1 MQKLTVGL
9 IGNPNS
15 GKTTLFNQLT
25 GARQRVGNWA
35 GVTVERKEGIFATT
49 DHQVT
54 LVDLPGTYSLTT
66 ISSQT
71 SLDEQI
77 ACHYILSGDADMLIN
92 VVDASNLERNL
103 YLTLQLLELGIP
115 CVVALNMLDIAE
127 KQKVRIDIDALAA
140 RLGCPVIPLV
150 STRGRGIEALKI
162 ALDRH
167 QANSDLELVHY
178 PQPLLR
184 EADLLAQQMSAQIPT
199 RQRRWLGLQMLE
211 GDIYSRAYAD
221 DAADKLD
228 IALAN
233 LSDEID
239 DPALHIADAR
249 YQTIAAICDAVSNTL
264 TAEPSRFT
272 AAMDKVILNRFLGL
286 PIFLFVMYLMFL
298 LAINIG
304 GALQPIFDAGSVAIF
319 VHGIQWLGYT
329 LHFPDWLTVFLA
341 QGIGGGINTVLPL
354 VPQIGMMYL
363 FLSFLEDSGYMARA
377 AFVMDRLMQALGLP
391 GKSFVPLIVGFGCN
405 VPSVMGARTLDAPRE
420 RLMTIMMAPFMSCGA
435 RLAIFAVFAAAFFGQ
450 NGALAVFS
458 LYVLGIVMA
467 ILTDL
472 MLKHT
477 IMRGEASPFVM
488 ELPVYHVPHIKSL
501 IIQTWQRLK
510 GFVLRAG
517 KVIVIV
523 SIFLSALNSFSLS
536 GKVVDNIND
545 SALASV
551 SRVITPVFKPIG
563 VHEDNWQATVGL
575 FTGAM
580 AKEVVVGTLN
590 TLYTAED
597 IQNEE
602 FNPQTFSLGEE
613 LLAAVDETWQG
624 LKDTFS
630 LSVLANPIE
639 ASKGDGEM
647 ATGAMG
653 VMGSKFGSAAAA
665 YSYLI
670 FVLLYIPCISVM
682 GAIARESSRGWMTFS
697 ILWGLNIA
705 YSLSTLYYQTVS
717 FSDHPRY
724 SLVCIL
730 AVVLFNV
737 VLFGLLRR
745 ARSRVDVSL
754 LATRKTLSL
763 LLFQPGWR
771 LPLRRDCGVVNGS
784 PRYAGP
790 AGPHGGETAQC
801 SPADASAAD

>member
-1 MQKLTVGL
+1 MKKLTIGL

-35 GVTVERKEGIFATT
+35 GVTVERKEGQFTTT
-49 DHQVT
+49 DNQVT

-77 ACHYILSGDADMLIN
+77 ACHYILSGDADLLIN

-127 KQKVRIDIDALAA
+127 KQQIRIEVDALAK

-150 STRGRGIEALKI
+150 STRGRGIEALKMAI
-162 ALDRH
+162 DRH
-167 QANSDLELVHY
+167 QSNNDLELVQY
-178 PQPLLR
+178 AQPLLR
-184 EADLLAQQMSAQIPT
+184 EADTLAKAMPQEMSSK
-199 RQRRWLGLQMLE
+199 QRHWLGLQMLE
-211 GDIYSRAYAD
+211 GDIYSLAYAG
-221 DAADKLD
+221 DAAEQQ
-228 IALAN
+228 
-233 LSDEID
+233 LSSAMARLNQEMD

-249 YQTIAAICDAVSNTL
+249 YQSIAAVCDLVSNTL

-272 AAMDKVILNRFLGL
+272 AAVDKIILNRFLGL
-286 PIFLFVMYLMFL
+286 PVFLFVMYLMFL

-304 GALQPIFDAGSVAIF
+304 GALQPIFDGGSVAIF
-319 VHGIQWLGYT
+319 IHGIQWLGAT
-329 LHFPDWLTVFLA
+329 LHFPEWLTIFLA

-377 AFVMDRLMQALGLP
+377 AFVMDRLMQSLGLP

-450 NGALAVFS
+450 EGALAVFS

-467 ILTDL
+467 ILTGL

-488 ELPVYHVPHIKSL
+488 ELPVYHVPHLKSL
-501 IIQTWQRLK
+501 VIQTWQRLK

-523 SIFLSALNSFSLS
+523 SIFLSALNSFTLS
-536 GKVVDNIND
+536 GKAADNIND

-551 SRVITPVFKPIG
+551 SRVITPLFKPIG

-590 TLYTAED
+590 TLYTAEN
-597 IQNEE
+597 IQQEE
-602 FNPQTFSLGEE
+602 FNPAEFNLLDELGG
-613 LLAAVDETWQG
+613 AAQETWQS

-653 VMGSKFGSAAAA
+653 VMSSKFGSAAAA

-682 GAIARESSRGWMTFS
+682 GAIARESSRGWMGFS
-697 ILWGLNIA
+697 VLWGLNIA
-705 YSLSTLYYQTVS
+705 YSLSTLFYQAST
-717 FSDHPRY
+717 FHQHTRY

-730 AVVLFNV
+730 TVVLFNV
-737 VLFGLLRR
+737 VVLGLLRR
-745 ARSRVDVSL
+745 ARSRVNVNL
-754 LATRKTLSL
+754 LATRKTVES
-763 LLFQPGWR
+763 
-771 LPLRRDCGVVNGS
+771 CCS
-784 PRYAGP
+784 SP
-790 AGPHGGETAQC
+790 AGDCH
-801 SPADASAAD
+801 

>member
-1 MQKLTVGL
+1 MNKLTIGL

-35 GVTVERKEGIFATT
+35 GVTVERKEGQFSTT
-49 DHQVT
+49 DNNVT

-77 ACHYILSGDADMLIN
+77 ACHYILSGDADLLIN

-140 RLGCPVIPLV
+140 RLGCPVVPLI
-150 STRGRGIEALKI
+150 STRGRGIDALKLAI
-162 ALDRH
+162 DRH
-167 QANSDLELVHY
+167 QKNSDLELVHY
-178 PQPLLR
+178 PRPLLR
-184 EADLLAQQMSAQIPT
+184 EADRLAQFMDPT
-199 RQRRWLGLQMLE
+199 MPQKQRRWLGLQMLE
-211 GDIYSRAYAD
+211 GDIYSRAFAGN
-221 DAADKLD
+221 AAQKLE
-228 IALAN
+228 ASLAH
-233 LSDEID
+233 LSEELD

-249 YQTIAAICDAVSNTL
+249 YQSIAAVCEVVSNTL

-272 AAMDKVILNRFLGL
+272 AAVDRIILNRFLGL
-286 PIFLFVMYLMFL
+286 PVFLLVMYLMFL

-304 GALQPIFDAGSVAIF
+304 GALQPLFDVGSVAIF
-319 VHGIQWLGYT
+319 IHGLQWLGYT
-329 LHFPDWLTVFLA
+329 LHFPEWLTIFLA

-450 NGALAVFS
+450 QGALVVFS

-467 ILTDL
+467 ILTGL

-488 ELPVYHVPHIKSL
+488 ELPVYHVPHLKSL
-501 IIQTWQRLK
+501 LIQTWQRLK
-510 GFVLRAG
+510 GFVVRAG
-517 KVIVIV
+517 KVIVVV
-523 SIFLSALNSFSLS
+523 SIFLSALNSFTLS
-536 GKVVDNIND
+536 GKAADNIND

-551 SRVITPVFKPIG
+551 SRVITPLFKPIG

-590 TLYTAED
+590 TLYTAEN
-597 IQNEE
+597 IQEE
-602 FNPQTFSLGEE
+602 SFNPAEFHLGDE
-613 LLAAVDETWQG
+613 LYSAVDETWQS
-624 LKDTFS
+624 LKETFS

-653 VMGSKFGSAAAA
+653 VMSEKFGSASAA

-682 GAIARESSRGWMTFS
+682 GAIARESSRGWMGFS
-697 ILWGLNIA
+697 VLWGLNIA
-705 YSLSTLYYQTVS
+705 YSLSTLFYQTVN
-717 FSDHPRY
+717 FSQHPQF
-724 SLVCIL
+724 SLVSIL

-737 VLFGLLRR
+737 VLPGMLRR
-745 ARSRVDVSL
+745 ARSRVDINL
-754 LATRKTLSL
+754 LATRKT
-763 LLFQPGWR
+763 
-771 LPLRRDCGVVNGS
+771 
-784 PRYAGP
+784 P
-790 AGPHGGETAQC
+790 AHCCE
-801 SPADASAAD
+801 SPAESCH

>member
-1 MQKLTVGL
+1 MKKLTIGL

-35 GVTVERKEGIFATT
+35 GVTVERKEGHFSTT
-49 DHQVT
+49 DNLVT

-77 ACHYILSGDADMLIN
+77 ACHYILSGDADLLIN

-115 CVVALNMLDIAE
+115 CIVALNMLDLAE
-127 KQKVRIDIDALAA
+127 KQQIRIDIDALSA
-140 RLGCPVIPLV
+140 RLGCPVVPLV
-150 STRGRGIEALKI
+150 STRARGIDALKL
-162 ALDRH
+162 AVDRH
-167 QANSDLELVHY
+167 SQNTDLELVHY
-178 PQPLLR
+178 AKPLLQ
-184 EADLLAQQMSAQIPT
+184 EADHLAQEMAQTMPQK
-199 RQRRWLGLQMLE
+199 QRRWLGLQMLE
-211 GDIYSRAYAD
+211 GDIYSRRYAG
-221 DAADKLD
+221 DAAQKLD
-228 IALAN
+228 LSLARLN
-233 LSDEID
+233 EQLD

-249 YQTIAAICDAVSNTL
+249 YQSIAAICEVVSNTL
-264 TAEPSRFT
+264 TAEHSRFT
-272 AAMDKVILNRFLGL
+272 AAVDRIILNRFLGL
-286 PIFLFVMYLMFL
+286 PVFLLVMYLMFL

-304 GALQPIFDAGSVAIF
+304 GALQPLFDVGSVAIF
-319 VHGIQWLGYT
+319 IHGLQWVGYT
-329 LHFPDWLTVFLA
+329 LHFPEWLTIFLA
-341 QGIGGGINTVLPL
+341 QGIGGGVNTVLPL

-450 NGALAVFS
+450 QGALAVFS
-458 LYVLGIVMA
+458 LYILGIVMA
-467 ILTDL
+467 ILTGL

-488 ELPVYHVPHIKSL
+488 ELPVYHVPHVKSL
-501 IIQTWQRLK
+501 LIQTWQRLK

-523 SIFLSALNSFSLS
+523 SIFLSALNSFTLD
-536 GKVVDNIND
+536 GKAADNIND

-551 SRVITPVFKPIG
+551 SRVITPLFKPIG

-590 TLYTAED
+590 TLYTAEN
-597 IQNEE
+597 IQEE
-602 FNPQTFSLGEE
+602 AFNPAEFHLGDE
-613 LLAAVDETWQG
+613 LFGAVDETWQS
-624 LKDTFS
+624 LKGTFS

-653 VMGSKFGSAAAA
+653 VMSEKFGSASAA

-682 GAIARESSRGWMTFS
+682 GAIARESSRGWMGFS
-697 ILWGLNIA
+697 VLWGLNIA
-705 YSLSTLYYQTVS
+705 YSLSTVFYQATN
-717 FSDHPRY
+717 FSQHPRY

-737 VLFGLLRR
+737 VLLGLLRR
-745 ARSRVDVSL
+745 ARSRVDVNL
-754 LATRKTLSL
+754 LATNKTAANCCNS
-763 LLFQPGWR
+763 
-771 LPLRRDCGVVNGS
+771 
-784 PRYAGP
+784 P
-790 AGPHGGETAQC
+790 AGDCH
-801 SPADASAAD
+801 

>member
-1 MQKLTVGL
+1 
-9 IGNPNS
+9 
-15 GKTTLFNQLT
+15 
-25 GARQRVGNWA
+25 
-35 GVTVERKEGIFATT
+35 
-49 DHQVT
+49 
-54 LVDLPGTYSLTT
+54 
-66 ISSQT
+66 
-71 SLDEQI
+71 
-77 ACHYILSGDADMLIN
+77 
-92 VVDASNLERNL
+92 
-103 YLTLQLLELGIP
+103 
-115 CVVALNMLDIAE
+115 
-127 KQKVRIDIDALAA
+127 
-140 RLGCPVIPLV
+140 
-150 STRGRGIEALKI
+150 
-162 ALDRH
+162 
-167 QANSDLELVHY
+167 
-178 PQPLLR
+178 
-184 EADLLAQQMSAQIPT
+184 
-199 RQRRWLGLQMLE
+199 
-211 GDIYSRAYAD
+211 
-221 DAADKLD
+221 
-228 IALAN
+228 
-233 LSDEID
+233 
-239 DPALHIADAR
+239 
-249 YQTIAAICDAVSNTL
+249 
-264 TAEPSRFT
+264 
-272 AAMDKVILNRFLGL
+272 
-286 PIFLFVMYLMFL
+286 
-298 LAINIG
+298 
-304 GALQPIFDAGSVAIF
+304 
-319 VHGIQWLGYT
+319 
-329 LHFPDWLTVFLA
+329 
-341 QGIGGGINTVLPL
+341 
-354 VPQIGMMYL
+354 
-363 FLSFLEDSGYMARA
+363 
-377 AFVMDRLMQALGLP
+377 
-391 GKSFVPLIVGFGCN
+391 
-405 VPSVMGARTLDAPRE
+405 
-420 RLMTIMMAPFMSCGA
+420 
-435 RLAIFAVFAAAFFGQ
+435 
-450 NGALAVFS
+450 
-458 LYVLGIVMA
+458 
-467 ILTDL
+467 
-472 MLKHT
+472 
-477 IMRGEASPFVM
+477 M

-613 LLAAVDETWQG
+613 LLTAVDETWQG

-653 VMGSKFGSAAAA
+653 VMGSKFDSAAAA

-754 LATRKTLSL
+754 LATRKTPAPAVPARLAIATKEGL
-763 LLFQPGWR
+763 WR
-771 LPLRRDCGVVNGS
+771 R
-784 PRYAGP
+784 
-790 AGPHGGETAQC
+790 
-801 SPADASAAD
+801 

>member
-1 MQKLTVGL
+1 MKKLTIGL

-35 GVTVERKEGIFATT
+35 GVTVERKEGHFSTT
-49 DHQVT
+49 DNLVT

-77 ACHYILSGDADMLIN
+77 ACHYILSGDADLLIN

-115 CVVALNMLDIAE
+115 CIVALNMLDLAE
-127 KQKVRIDIDALAA
+127 KQQIRIDIDALSA
-140 RLGCPVIPLV
+140 RLGCPVVPLV
-150 STRGRGIEALKI
+150 STRARGIDALKL
-162 ALDRH
+162 AVDRH
-167 QANSDLELVHY
+167 SQNTDLELVHY
-178 PQPLLR
+178 AKPLLQ
-184 EADLLAQQMSAQIPT
+184 EADHLAQEMAQTMPQK
-199 RQRRWLGLQMLE
+199 QRRWLGLQMLE
-211 GDIYSRAYAD
+211 GDIYSRRYAG
-221 DAADKLD
+221 DAAQKLD
-228 IALAN
+228 ISLARLN
-233 LSDEID
+233 EQLD

-249 YQTIAAICDAVSNTL
+249 YQSIAAICEVVSNTL
-264 TAEPSRFT
+264 TAEHSRFT
-272 AAMDKVILNRFLGL
+272 AAVDRIILNRFLGL
-286 PIFLFVMYLMFL
+286 PVFLLVMYLMFL

-304 GALQPIFDAGSVAIF
+304 GALQPLFDVGSVAIF
-319 VHGIQWLGYT
+319 IHGLQWVGYT
-329 LHFPDWLTVFLA
+329 LHFPEWLTIFLA
-341 QGIGGGINTVLPL
+341 QGIGGGVNTVLPL

-450 NGALAVFS
+450 QGALAVFS
-458 LYVLGIVMA
+458 LYILGIVMA
-467 ILTDL
+467 ILTGL

-488 ELPVYHVPHIKSL
+488 ELPVYHVPHVKSL
-501 IIQTWQRLK
+501 LIQTWQRLK

-523 SIFLSALNSFSLS
+523 SIFLSALNSFTLD
-536 GKVVDNIND
+536 GKAADNIND

-551 SRVITPVFKPIG
+551 SRVITPLFKPIG

-590 TLYTAED
+590 TLYTAEN
-597 IQNEE
+597 IQEE
-602 FNPQTFSLGEE
+602 AFNPAEFHLGDE
-613 LLAAVDETWQG
+613 LFGAVDETWQS
-624 LKDTFS
+624 LKGTFS

-653 VMGSKFGSAAAA
+653 VMSEKFGSASAA

-682 GAIARESSRGWMTFS
+682 GAIARESSRGWMGFS
-697 ILWGLNIA
+697 VLWGLNIA
-705 YSLSTLYYQTVS
+705 YSLSTVFYQATN
-717 FSDHPRY
+717 FSQHPRY

-737 VLFGLLRR
+737 VLLGLLRR
-745 ARSRVDVSL
+745 ARSRVDVNL
-754 LATRKTLSL
+754 LVTNKTAANCCNS
-763 LLFQPGWR
+763 
-771 LPLRRDCGVVNGS
+771 
-784 PRYAGP
+784 P
-790 AGPHGGETAQC
+790 AGDCH
-801 SPADASAAD
+801 

>member
-1 MQKLTVGL
+1 MKKLTIGL

-35 GVTVERKEGIFATT
+35 GVTVERKEGQFATT

-77 ACHYILSGDADMLIN
+77 ACHYILSGSADLLIN

-115 CVVALNMLDIAE
+115 CIVALNMLDIAE
-127 KQKVRIDIDALAA
+127 KQQIYIDVDALAT
-140 RLGCPVIPLV
+140 RLGCPVVPLV
-150 STRGRGIEALKI
+150 STRGRGIEALKMAI
-162 ALDRH
+162 DRH
-167 QANSDLELVHY
+167 KGNRELELVHY
-178 PQPLLR
+178 PKPLLR
-184 EADLLAQQMSAQIPT
+184 EAEILAQATPADMPMQ
-199 RQRRWLGLQMLE
+199 QRRWLGLQMLE
-211 GDIYSRAYAD
+211 GDIYSRAYAG
-221 DAADKLD
+221 DATHNLEAS
-228 IALAN
+228 LAR
-233 LSDEID
+233 LESEID

-249 YQTIAAICDAVSNTL
+249 YQTIAAVCDAVSNTL

-272 AAMDKVILNRFLGL
+272 TAVDKIILNRFLGL
-286 PIFLFVMYLMFL
+286 PVFLFVMYLMFL

-304 GALQPIFDAGSVAIF
+304 GALQPIFDGGSVAIF
-319 VHGIQWLGYT
+319 VHGIQWLGSV
-329 LHFPDWLTVFLA
+329 LHFPDWLTIFLA

-467 ILTDL
+467 ILTGL

-488 ELPVYHVPHIKSL
+488 ELPVYHVPHLKSL
-501 IIQTWQRLK
+501 VIQTWQRLK

-523 SIFLSALNSFSLS
+523 SIFLSALNSFTLS
-536 GKVVDNIND
+536 GKAADSIND

-551 SRVITPVFKPIG
+551 SRVITPIFKPIG

-590 TLYTAED
+590 TLYTAEN
-597 IQNEE
+597 IQEE
-602 FNPQTFSLGEE
+602 AFNPDEFSLTGELGE
-613 LLAAVDETWQG
+613 AASETWQS

-647 ATGAMG
+647 ATGSMG
-653 VMGSKFGSAAAA
+653 VMSSKFGSPAAA

-670 FVLLYIPCISVM
+670 FVLLYVPCISVM
-682 GAIARESSRGWMTFS
+682 GAIARESSRGWMGFS

-705 YSLSTLYYQTVS
+705 YSLSTLFYQVS
-717 FSDHPRY
+717 SYSQHPRY

-730 AVVLFNV
+730 AVVLFNII
-737 VLFGLLRR
+737 VLGLLRR
-745 ARSRVDVSL
+745 ARSRVEVN
-754 LATRKTLSL
+754 LAATHKTVHSCCNSST
-763 LLFQPGWR
+763 G
-771 LPLRRDCGVVNGS
+771 DC
-784 PRYAGP
+784 
-790 AGPHGGETAQC
+790 H
-801 SPADASAAD
+801 